1 MSTIE
6 SSLERRLIY
15 PRPDEWSMYK
25 TPQEEF
31 WAGAFGD
38 EYTDRNQN
46 EKLLSSNH
54 ALFSRIVARTTGV
67 RSVIEFGPNVGLN
80 LIAIM
85 RLIPDVELSAVEIN
99 EKACAALQ
107 KTGKVQ
113 VYCQSILDFK
123 PDRKRDMVFTKGV
136 LIHLSP
142 EVLPAVYEKMYESS
156 ARYVCVAEYYN
167 PTPVEINYRGHGER
181 LFKRD
186 FAGELLDK
194 YPDLRLVDYGFSYH
208 RDPQF
213 PQDDITWF
221 LLEKV

>member
-1 MSTIE
+1 
-6 SSLERRLIY
+6 
-15 PRPDEWSMYK
+15 
-25 TPQEEF
+25 
-31 WAGAFGD
+31 
-38 EYTDRNQN
+38 
-46 EKLLSSNH
+46 
-54 ALFSRIVARTTGV
+54 
-67 RSVIEFGPNVGLN
+67 
-80 LIAIM
+80 
-85 RLIPDVELSAVEIN
+85 
-99 EKACAALQ
+99 
-107 KTGKVQ
+107 
-113 VYCQSILDFK
+113 
-123 PDRKRDMVFTKGV
+123 MVFTKGV

-156 ARYVCVAEYYN
+156 ARYICVAEYYN

-194 YPDLRLVDYGFSYH
+194 YPNLRLVDYGFSYH